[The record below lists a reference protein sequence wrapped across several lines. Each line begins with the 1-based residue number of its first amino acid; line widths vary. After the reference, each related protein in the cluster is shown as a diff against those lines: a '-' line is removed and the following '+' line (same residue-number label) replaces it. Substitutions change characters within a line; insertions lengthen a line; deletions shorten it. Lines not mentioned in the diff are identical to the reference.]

1 MLGIIGGCLT
11 GRVQPP
17 ERPLSAAEWKQLRE
31 SAGNPPH
38 FDLQMMSA
46 AFNSGLQLDVA
57 K

>member
-1 MLGIIGGCLT
+1 M
-11 GRVQPP
+11 QPP

-46 AFNSGLQLDVA
+46 VFNSGLQLDIA